1 MAQEERSR
9 EMPHSVILEGREKL
23 TISGVT
29 DVHSFDEEQ
38 VLLET
43 VRGMLVVRG
52 QGLHVERL
60 QLEAGELIIQGEIGL
75 LEYDD
80 SVQPR
85 RQPVSADIRRVS
97 GHARCLRTASRSRS
111 CCKACCSVSGIGAV
125 YDMLRGTAS
134 AFPVRMGRG
143 GAARYAVLGDRAG
156 GLIRVWADRGR
167 RSAARLCT
175 LNGGRRHGI
184 VLCGA
189 ERNCA
194 GGDYAASAGACK
206 AETRRIR
213 PADALS
219 NGGKTAVQSGK
230 NSGF

>member
-60 QLEAGELIIQGEIGL
+60 QLEAGELIIQGE
-75 LEYDD
+75 YDD

-85 RQPVSADIRRVS
+85 DS
-97 GHARCLRTASRSRS
+97 L
-111 CCKACCSVSGIGAV
+111 
-125 YDMLRGTAS
+125 
-134 AFPVRMGRG
+134 F
-143 GAARYAVLGDRAG
+143 
-156 GLIRVWADRGR
+156 
-167 RSAARLCT
+167 
-175 LNGGRRHGI
+175 
-184 VLCGA
+184 
-189 ERNCA
+189 
-194 GGDYAASAGACK
+194 
-206 AETRRIR
+206 RRIF
-213 PADALS
+213 
-219 NGGKTAVQSGK
+219 GG
-230 NSGF
+230 

>member
-1 MAQEERSR
+1 MSQEERSR

-85 RQPVSADIRRVS
+85 DS
-97 GHARCLRTASRSRS
+97 L
-111 CCKACCSVSGIGAV
+111 
-125 YDMLRGTAS
+125 
-134 AFPVRMGRG
+134 F
-143 GAARYAVLGDRAG
+143 
-156 GLIRVWADRGR
+156 
-167 RSAARLCT
+167 
-175 LNGGRRHGI
+175 
-184 VLCGA
+184 
-189 ERNCA
+189 
-194 GGDYAASAGACK
+194 
-206 AETRRIR
+206 RRIF
-213 PADALS
+213 
-219 NGGKTAVQSGK
+219 GG
-230 NSGF
+230 

>member
-1 MAQEERSR
+1 MAQEERNR

-60 QLEAGELIIQGEIGL
+60 EAGELIIQGEIGL

-85 RQPVSADIRRVS
+85 DS
-97 GHARCLRTASRSRS
+97 L
-111 CCKACCSVSGIGAV
+111 
-125 YDMLRGTAS
+125 
-134 AFPVRMGRG
+134 F
-143 GAARYAVLGDRAG
+143 
-156 GLIRVWADRGR
+156 
-167 RSAARLCT
+167 
-175 LNGGRRHGI
+175 
-184 VLCGA
+184 
-189 ERNCA
+189 
-194 GGDYAASAGACK
+194 
-206 AETRRIR
+206 RRIF
-213 PADALS
+213 
-219 NGGKTAVQSGK
+219 GG
-230 NSGF
+230 

>member
-43 VRGMLVVRG
+43 VRG

-85 RQPVSADIRRVS
+85 DS
-97 GHARCLRTASRSRS
+97 L
-111 CCKACCSVSGIGAV
+111 
-125 YDMLRGTAS
+125 
-134 AFPVRMGRG
+134 F
-143 GAARYAVLGDRAG
+143 
-156 GLIRVWADRGR
+156 
-167 RSAARLCT
+167 
-175 LNGGRRHGI
+175 
-184 VLCGA
+184 
-189 ERNCA
+189 
-194 GGDYAASAGACK
+194 
-206 AETRRIR
+206 RRIF
-213 PADALS
+213 
-219 NGGKTAVQSGK
+219 GG
-230 NSGF
+230 